1 MKKKIVYMMIAGLG
15 LSTLSSCNDWLDV
28 SPREEVKVKEN
39 FTAESGFKEA
49 LTGVYLLMKSNSL
62 YGRELTYGMADVL
75 AQQWGNLSSSDR
87 HYQLLSY
94 DYGAANSEEIIADVW
109 SEAYNAIA
117 NVNVLIGHIDE
128 APEVLF
134 TANNRAVIRGEAYAL
149 RAMLHFDLLR
159 LFAPSPAQ
167 GTDRRGIP
175 YVTRYGK
182 DTTAFSTVGVCLERI
197 LSDLA
202 VAASELKADPVYEK
216 RGDMADD
223 ESYLQNRGYK
233 LNYYAVR
240 LLQARVNL
248 YKGDFTEA
256 LEAAKEVIG
265 QAYFTW
271 TPSYEITTTD
281 ENARN
286 RMFTQELLFGV
297 YATNLADRYDD
308 DFTRIFVKSN
318 SNYTAKS
325 WPDIFEVSKP
335 GYSGDYRYAYLTS
348 LSPDGYNRYS
358 SKWRQPAGNA
368 LVSEVANTIPL
379 IRLSEAYYIAAEAA
393 FELSGKVADGVGYLN
408 TVRTKRN
415 IMEELPATLT
425 PDEFRE
431 EIYKEYAKEFIA
443 EGQLFFYYK
452 RMNVSSIPNLPYGV
466 EFTPDTYVVPI
477 PSEEISNR

>member
-1 MKKKIVYMMIAGLG
+1 MSKKIVYMMMLGLG
-15 LSTLSSCNDWLDV
+15 LLTLSSCNDWLDV

-39 FTAESGFKEA
+39 FTTESGFKEA

-75 AQQWGNLSSSDR
+75 AQQWGYLSSSDK

-94 DYGAANSEEIIADVW
+94 DYTAANSEEIIADVW
-109 SEAYNAIA
+109 SEAYNVIA
-117 NVNVLIGHIDE
+117 NANVLINYIDE
-128 APEVLF
+128 APEALF
-134 TANNRAVIRGEAYAL
+134 TANNRAIIRGEAYAL

-167 GTDRRGIP
+167 GIDRRGIP

-197 LSDLA
+197 LADLA
-202 VAASELKADPVYEK
+202 MAASELKADPVYEQ
-216 RGDMADD
+216 RGAMTDD

-248 YKGDFTEA
+248 YKGDFTAA
-256 LEAAKEVIG
+256 LEAAREVIG
-265 QAYFTW
+265 QSYFTW
-271 TPSYEITTTD
+271 TPAHEITTTD
-281 ENARN
+281 ENNRN
-286 RMFTQELLFGV
+286 RMFIQELLFGV
-297 YATNLADRYDD
+297 YATNLADRYDE
-308 DFTRIFVKSN
+308 DFTRVFVKGD
-318 SNYTAKS
+318 YY
-325 WPDIFEVSKP
+325 WGQLFETSKP

-348 LSPDGYNRYS
+348 VSADGWDRYS
-358 SKWRQPAGNA
+358 SKWRQPADNS
-368 LVSEVANTIPL
+368 LSSSVANTIPL
-379 IRLSEAYYIAAEAA
+379 LRLSEAYYIAAEAA
-393 FELSGKVADGVGYLN
+393 FELSGNVADGIGYLN

-415 IMEELPATLT
+415 IMEELPLTLT
-425 PDEFRE
+425 SDEFRE

-443 EGQLFFYYK
+443 EGQLFYYFK
-452 RMNVSSIPNLPYGV
+452 RTDRTSIPNYWGT
-466 EFTPDTYVVPI
+466 FTPDVYVVPI

>member
-1 MKKKIVYMMIAGLG
+1 MRKKIVYMMIAGLG
-15 LSTLSSCNDWLDV
+15 LSTLSACNDWLDV
-28 SPREEVKVKEN
+28 SPREEVKVEEN

-62 YGRELTYGMADVL
+62 YGRELTYGMTDVL
-75 AQQWGNLSSSDR
+75 AQQWGNLPSTDK

-94 DYGAANSEEIIADVW
+94 DYEAANSEEIIADVW

-117 NVNVLIGHIDE
+117 NANVLINHIDE

-149 RAMLHFDLLR
+149 RAMLHFDMLR

-167 GTDRRGIP
+167 GIDRRGIP

-182 DTTAFSTVGVCLERI
+182 DTTAFSTVGDCLERI

-202 VAASELKADPVYEK
+202 VAADELKADPVYEQ

-256 LEAAKEVIG
+256 LAAAKEVIG
-265 QAYFTW
+265 QSYFTW

-297 YATNLADRYDD
+297 YATDLADRYDD
-308 DFTRIFVKSN
+308 DFTRIFVKSD
-318 SNYTAKS
+318 YY
-325 WPDIFEVSKP
+325 WGQLFETSKP

-348 LSPDGYNRYS
+348 VSADGYSRYS
-358 SKWRQPAGNA
+358 SKWRQPAGNS
-368 LVSEVANTIPL
+368 LSLSVANTIPL
-379 IRLSEAYYIAAEAA
+379 LRLSEAYYVAAEAA
-393 FELSGKVADGVGYLN
+393 LELSGNVADGVGYLN

-443 EGQLFFYYK
+443 EGQLFFYFK
-452 RMNVSSIPNLPYGV
+452 RTDRASIPNYYGT
-466 EFTPDTYVVPI
+466 FTPDTYIVPI